1 MRAAGAHLM
10 LRRVAAVAMFAA
22 AGCHAPGASAPVASA
37 PVASAPGRA
46 AAITRVRI
54 ETSKGAFVLE
64 VNREWAPRGA
74 DRLLDLVRAKF
85 FDDSR
90 FFRVREKYI
99 AQFGIAGDPAVTKK
113 WDGNYFPDDSVR
125 TSNVRGTFAFAM
137 TGPNLR
143 NTQIYINLVDNK
155 QLDAQG
161 FSPVGR
167 VVEGMDVV
175 DRIYAGYGEDAGGGL
190 RAGKQQKMLAEG
202 NVHLDSNFPKLDKL
216 LSAKIVR

>member
-1 MRAAGAHLM
+1 MRSAGMVIGAVLVFAACRAPSAAPSP
-10 LRRVAAVAMFAA
+10 AAV
-22 AGCHAPGASAPVASA
+22 
-37 PVASAPGRA
+37 
-46 AAITRVRI
+46 TRVRI

-64 VNREWAPRGA
+64 VNRAWAPRGA
-74 DRLLDLVRAKF
+74 DRFLELVRTKF

-99 AQFGIAGDPAVTKK
+99 AQFGIAGDPAVTRAWK
-113 WDGNYFPDDSVR
+113 DRYIQDDSVC
-125 TSNVRGTFAFAM
+125 TTNVRGTFAFAM

-175 DRIYAGYGEDAGGGL
+175 DQIYSGYGEDAGGGL
-190 RAGKQQKMLAEG
+190 RAGKQQRMLEEG
-202 NVHLDSNFPKLDKL
+202 NKHLDADFPKLDRL
-216 LSAKIVR
+216 IRARVVP

>member
-1 MRAAGAHLM
+1 MTALIAG
-10 LRRVAAVAMFAA
+10 
-22 AGCHAPGASAPVASA
+22 GCHAA
-37 PVASAPGRA
+37 
-46 AAITRVRI
+46 RVRPPSAVFPRVRV
-54 ETSKGAFVLE
+54 ETTQGAFVLE
-64 VNREWAPRGA
+64 VRPDWAPLGA
-74 DRLLDLVRAKF
+74 ERLLGLVRTRF

-99 AQFGIAGDPAVTKK
+99 AQFGIAGDPAVTRAWK
-113 WDGNYFPDDSVR
+113 GRYFPDDSVR

-167 VVEGMDVV
+167 VVEGMEVV
-175 DRIYAGYGEDAGGGL
+175 DRIYSGYGEDAGGGL
-190 RAGKQQKMLAEG
+190 RLGKQDRMLNEG
-202 NVHLDSNFPKLDKL
+202 NRHLDADFPRLDRL
-216 LSAKIVR
+216 IHATVMP

>member
-1 MRAAGAHLM
+1 MLPVAAMLLTACRAPHHVETAAGSL
-10 LRRVAAVAMFAA
+10 
-22 AGCHAPGASAPVASA
+22 
-37 PVASAPGRA
+37 
-46 AAITRVRI
+46 TRVRI

-64 VNREWAPRGA
+64 VNRAWAPRGA
-74 DRLLDLVRAKF
+74 ERFVELVRSRF

-99 AQFGIAGDPAVTKK
+99 AQFGIAGDPAVTRK
-113 WDGNYFPDDSVR
+113 WAGREFPDDSVR

-137 TGPNLR
+137 TGPNQR
-143 NTQIYINLVDNK
+143 NTQIYINLVDNP

-175 DRIYAGYGEDAGGGL
+175 DRIYSGYGEDAGGGL
-190 RAGKQQKMLAEG
+190 RLGKQQKMLEEG
-202 NVHLDSNFPKLDKL
+202 NAHLDKHFPKLDRL
-216 LSAKIVR
+216 VNASIVP

>member
-1 MRAAGAHLM
+1 M

-22 AGCHAPGASAPVASA
+22 AVCRAPVALAQEAA
-37 PVASAPGRA
+37 PSLM
-46 AAITRVRI
+46 RVRI

-64 VNREWAPRGA
+64 VNRQWAPRGA
-74 DRLLDLVRAKF
+74 DRFLELVRAKF

-90 FFRVREKYI
+90 FFRVRENYI
-99 AQFGIAGDPAVTKK
+99 AQFGIAGDPAVTRK
-113 WDGNYFPDDSVR
+113 WEGKYFPDDSVR

-143 NTQIYINLVDNK
+143 NTQIYINLVDNP

-175 DRIYAGYGEDAGGGL
+175 DRIYSGYGEDAGGGL

-202 NVHLDSNFPKLDKL
+202 NRHLDAAFPKLDRL
-216 LSAKIVR
+216 LVARVEP

>member
-1 MRAAGAHLM
+1 MSNVDAECRKGMRVAGIVAGAVLT
-10 LRRVAAVAMFAA
+10 VAACRAPSAA
-22 AGCHAPGASAPVASA
+22 PSL
-37 PVASAPGRA
+37 A
-46 AAITRVRI
+46 AVTRVRI
-54 ETSKGAFVLE
+54 ETSTGAFVLE
-64 VNREWAPRGA
+64 VNRAWAPRGA
-74 DRLLDLVRAKF
+74 DRFLELVRTKF

-90 FFRVREKYI
+90 FFRVRANYI
-99 AQFGIAGDPAVTKK
+99 AQFGIAGDPAVTRK
-113 WDGNYFPDDSVR
+113 WKDRYIPDDSVR

-175 DRIYAGYGEDAGGGL
+175 DQIYPGYGEDAGGGL
-190 RAGKQQKMLAEG
+190 RAGKQRKMLEEG
-202 NVHLDSNFPKLDKL
+202 NKHLDADFPKLDKL
-216 LSAKIVR
+216 VSARVVP